1 MPLVA
6 DFMVLA
12 RLLACAVDS
21 WVDRGLSYRDRDSVP
36 EPELQKMIEDAERTV
51 AERDGRRYLND
62 TSVVPSVLWQSE
74 DEETRA
80 FYRYLNRRTEKMGR
94 AFGRL

>member
-1 MPLVA
+1 M
-6 DFMVLA
+6 M
-12 RLLACAVDS
+12 ACAVDS
-21 WVDRGLSYRDRDSVP
+21 WVDRGLNHRDRSSVP

-74 DEETRA
+74 DEETRG
-80 FYRYLNRRTEKMGR
+80 FYRYLNRRTEKMAF

>member
-1 MPLVA
+1 M
-6 DFMVLA
+6 
-12 RLLACAVDS
+12 
-21 WVDRGLSYRDRDSVP
+21 
-36 EPELQKMIEDAERTV
+36 AERRSNYETALLKAAERDEQV

>member
-1 MPLVA
+1 MLV
-6 DFMVLA
+6 
-12 RLLACAVDS
+12 CAVDS
-21 WVDRGLSYRDRDSVP
+21 WVDRGLGYRPRGSVP
-36 EPELQKMIEDAERTV
+36 EPELQKLIEDAERTV

-74 DEETRA
+74 DEETRG

>member
-1 MPLVA
+1 MLV
-6 DFMVLA
+6 
-12 RLLACAVDS
+12 CAVDS
-21 WVDRGLSYRDRDSVP
+21 WVDRGLNYRDRGSVP
-36 EPELQKMIEDAERTV
+36 EPALQKLIEDAERTV

-80 FYRYLNRRTEKMGR
+80 FYRYLTRRTEKM
-94 AFGRL
+94 AFVFGRL